1 MLRVLF
7 TCKKIIDA
15 ALSKLLESSQN
26 FLPYFEGNTV
36 KNSVVLSS
44 TTGNEK
50 LGQKSENRRG
60 ILLIFCSAIVWSS
73 GGVLKR
79 FITISDDWTIIFWR
93 SFWAALFLLG
103 FMLFRDGRRGTVQ
116 LFAKMG
122 LPGIGVAICFATAST
137 CFVIALA
144 YTTVANILMMQAG
157 TPLIAALLIWLL
169 FREKIT
175 LPTWI
180 AISFVILGVGVMVSD
195 SFSGHVS
202 PVGDA
207 LSLMIVFAFAFAIVI
222 TNRYTHVRM
231 IPATC
236 LGTFIAACVSGSLA
250 GTFDVTLWDMGI
262 LMAFGILNL
271 GLGLALFVT
280 GAPLI
285 SPTLVA
291 LLGTAEPVLGPIWMW
306 LVHDE
311 VPSFRTIVGGL
322 IVLAALFSHL
332 SWKLYRQK
340 STNISKTPV

>member
-1 MLRVLF
+1 L
-7 TCKKIIDA
+7 
-15 ALSKLLESSQN
+15 
-26 FLPYFEGNTV
+26 
-36 KNSVVLSS
+36 KNVAVLSS
-44 TTGNEK
+44 TTSNCITGR
-50 LGQKSENRRG
+50 SSDNRRG
-60 ILLIFCSAIVWSS
+60 IVLIFSSAVVWSS

-79 FITISDDWTIIFWR
+79 FITTSDDWTIIFWR
-93 SFWAALFLLG
+93 SLWAALFLLG

-122 LPGIGVAICFATAST
+122 LPGIGVAICFAIAST

-157 TPLIAALLIWLL
+157 TPLIAALIIWFL
-169 FREKIT
+169 FREKVT
-175 LPTWI
+175 VPTWI
-180 AISFVILGVGVMVSD
+180 AISFVIFGVVVMVSD

-202 PVGDA
+202 PLGDS

-236 LGTFIAACVSGSLA
+236 LGTFLATCVSGSLA
-250 GTFDVTLWDMGI
+250 GTFDVTLVDMVI

-285 SPTLVA
+285 SSTLVA
-291 LLGTAEPVLGPIWMW
+291 LIGTAEPILGPIWMW
-306 LVHDE
+306 LIHDE

-322 IVLAALFSHL
+322 IVLGALFSHL
-332 SWKLYRQK
+332 SWRIYRQK
-340 STNISKTPV
+340 SAIVSKTQVNHSA